1 MWKVGPYNQKLL
13 AKKEKGEE
21 NSVTNFIWTIT
32 LGILDQF
39 QQSKWLPKVLKKTFQ
54 TVPKMSQ
61 GNQYSLSYQQIS
73 Q

>member
-61 GNQYSLSYQQIS
+61 GDQYLPSYQILNR
-73 Q
+73 

>member
-39 QQSKWLPKVLKKTFQ
+39 QQSKWSPKVLKKTFQ

-61 GNQYSLSYQQIS
+61 GDQYLLSYQILNR
-73 Q
+73 